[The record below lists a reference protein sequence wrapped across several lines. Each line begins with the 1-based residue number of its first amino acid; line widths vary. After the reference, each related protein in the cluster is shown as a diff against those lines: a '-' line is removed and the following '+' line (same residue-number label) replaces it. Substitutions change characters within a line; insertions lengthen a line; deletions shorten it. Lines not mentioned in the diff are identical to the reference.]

1 MKQFIK
7 VKDMSDK
14 DLYINGFEI
23 KTFKNDSEDECSII
37 TFKDGSVICVKTKAE
52 EILSLLEETLIH
64 IHRF

>member
-7 VKDMSDK
+7 VKDMDNR

-23 KTFKNDSEDECSII
+23 RSFKNDSEDECSII
-37 TFKDGSVICVKTKAE
+37 TFKDGSVMCVKTKAE
-52 EILSLLEETLIH
+52 EMLSLLEETLIH

>member
-23 KTFKNDSEDECSII
+23 RTFKNDSEDECSII

-52 EILSLLEETLIH
+52 EMLSLLEETLIH

>member
-7 VKDMSDK
+7 VKDTLDD

-23 KTFKNDSEDECSII
+23 KTFKKVSDDSCSII

-52 EILSLLEETLIH
+52 EILSLLEKCYI
-64 IHRF
+64 F